1 MRLLSPERKWRRYR
15 AADMAIRSEMRLYQ
29 SKAGRYS
36 DSYDAG
42 KELTEKLDAITTAEH
57 NDWQAIQERIDE
69 KQSSQA
75 KRPRRRASER

>member
-1 MRLLSPERKWRRYR
+1 
-15 AADMAIRSEMRLYQ
+15 MRLYQ

-42 KELTEKLDAITTAEH
+42 KELTERLDAITTAEH